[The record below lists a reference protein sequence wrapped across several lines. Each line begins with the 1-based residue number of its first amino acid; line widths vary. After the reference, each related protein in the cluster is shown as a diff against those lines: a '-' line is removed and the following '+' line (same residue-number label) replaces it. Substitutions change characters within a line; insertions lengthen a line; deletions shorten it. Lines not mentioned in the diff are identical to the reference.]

1 MLDFT
6 QYVAG
11 PTVTRLMAALGAY
24 VIKVEQAPNGDLA
37 RLAPWLRDGRST
49 CFVQHNRGKH
59 SLAVDLADPRGIE
72 LLHALVPEVDV
83 VVENYGPGVMEH
95 HGLGYDE
102 LRALNPA
109 LIMASVSAFG
119 RVGPLSHRVGY
130 DPIAQAYSG
139 LMHMIGDPDGPPTA
153 VGIAVSDTTAGLNC
167 FGALGYALFHRER
180 TGIGQHVDIALV
192 DTMLQNHEL
201 GLTAY
206 AASDGAYEPKRIGRH
221 HPLVCP
227 CGVFRGAEYWIVLL
241 CMDNQWPHLC
251 EAMGRP
257 ELTEDPRFVTG
268 PLRAEHQEELI
279 ALIEA
284 WMAAQGTD
292 DAALAVLERHRVPAE
307 KVRTPVDALT
317 DEHYRARGMIDVIDD
332 PVLGE
337 VPAPGVP
344 LRFSESQVVQGLP
357 APLLGEHN
365 VEVLTSLLGWD
376 EQRVAELTKCGVL
389 VDAPR

>member
-1 MLDFT
+1 
-6 QYVAG
+6 
-11 PTVTRLMAALGAY
+11 
-24 VIKVEQAPNGDLA
+24 
-37 RLAPWLRDGRST
+37 
-49 CFVQHNRGKH
+49 
-59 SLAVDLADPRGIE
+59 
-72 LLHALVPEVDV
+72 VPEVDV

-95 HGLGYDE
+95 HGLAYED
-102 LRALNPA
+102 LRPLNPS

-130 DPIAQAYSG
+130 DPVAQAYSG
-139 LMHMIGDPDGPPTA
+139 LMHMIGDPAGPPTA

-167 FGALGYALFHRER
+167 FGALGYALYHRER
-180 TGIGQHVDIALV
+180 TGIGQHVDISLV
-192 DTMLQNHEL
+192 DTMFQNHEL
-201 GLTAY
+201 GVTAY
-206 AASDGAYEPKRIGRH
+206 VVSEGAYEPKRLGRH

-227 CGVFRGAEYWIVLL
+227 CGVYRGPEYWIVLL

-251 EAMGRP
+251 DAMGRP

-292 DAALAVLERHRVPAE
+292 DAVLAILERHRVPSE

-317 DEHYRARGMIDVIDD
+317 DEHFLARGMIDVVND

-344 LRFSESQVVQGLP
+344 LKFSESEVVQGLP

-376 EQRVAELTKCGVL
+376 EERIGALTKDGVL
-389 VDAPR
+389 VSAPR